1 MRVLAD
7 LLTNFRFAFVKS
19 EIDDGF
25 ARRHGGGDG
34 TIFHIENVFDHR
46 LFIGIND
53 ALIAAGAYRSE
64 NVIGRE
70 LVFGSQRDIEQ
81 AQHRI
86 GQIVENPNKGADDGA
101 EDMHGHGHQNG
112 VALGIVHS
120 QALGQKV

>member
-34 TIFHIENVFDHR
+34 TVFHIENVFDHR

-53 ALIAAGAYRSE
+53 ALIAAGAYRGE

-70 LVFGSQRDIEQ
+70 LVFWEPAGY
-81 AQHRI
+81 
-86 GQIVENPNKGADDGA
+86 
-101 EDMHGHGHQNG
+101 
-112 VALGIVHS
+112 
-120 QALGQKV
+120 